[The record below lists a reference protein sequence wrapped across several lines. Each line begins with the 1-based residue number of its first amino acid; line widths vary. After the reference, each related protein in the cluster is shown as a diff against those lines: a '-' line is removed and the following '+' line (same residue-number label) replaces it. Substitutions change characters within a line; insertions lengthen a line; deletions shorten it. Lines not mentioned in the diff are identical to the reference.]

1 MKYSEGI
8 MTMRKIDKPY
18 KLVLEWKTG
27 DKSEFKYPT
36 ERTAKQAEEMYYAI
50 HGEEIERSHIE
61 KR

>member
-1 MKYSEGI
+1 
-8 MTMRKIDKPY
+8 MRKIDKPY
-18 KLVLEWKTG
+18 KLVLEWKTR